1 MIFNEVQQILT
12 ASKMSDDADL
22 SMKKWQKVLFQ
33 FQNLLKSLSNNIFKD
48 RCIFQRDL
56 VQKFIFK

>member
-33 FQNLLKSLSNNIFKD
+33 FQNLLKSLSSNICKD